1 MIKKKLLITYSELP
15 APAVVLNLFGVSI
28 AIFATLVVWL
38 VTKPEFRRRYIPG
51 VNAPQYKL
59 RREQTTE

>member
-1 MIKKKLLITYSELP
+1 MYRDLPPEAIIINLL
-15 APAVVLNLFGVSI
+15 GVSI
-28 AIFATLVVWL
+28 VVFTVLVVWL
-38 VTKPEFRRRYIPG
+38 VTKPEFRRRFIPG